1 MCAWCWAG
9 GMHYVSLPG
18 IQRHATLKWSPQWTV
33 RWRGRSYSAEITD
46 RVRVLR
52 STTTQHSSA
61 SRHTGAAAK
70 IHQSVLS
77 ASNHEDR
84 GRDGKHC
91 SWSLLLCTVTAS
103 CQQAGKSLC
112 ANDNKLTKEDR
123 TWSDMKWIDH
133 LPHKAVLPQSG
144 ISLELV
150 RLRTNKLNSANKN
163 YPALPN
169 IIIMYAL
176 YIVLNT

>member
-91 SWSLLLCTVTAS
+91 SWSLAS
-103 CQQAGKSLC
+103 VHDYRSLPAGGQISLC
-112 ANDNKLTKEDR
+112 QWQQINKR
-123 TWSDMKWIDH
+123 GQDMKWHEVDWPPSI
-133 LPHKAVLPQSG
+133 QS
-144 ISLELV
+144 SLTPMLHFFGV
-150 RLRTNKLNSANKN
+150 RLRTNKLNSAIKN
-163 YPALPN
+163 YPALRN

-176 YIVLNT
+176 CIVLNT